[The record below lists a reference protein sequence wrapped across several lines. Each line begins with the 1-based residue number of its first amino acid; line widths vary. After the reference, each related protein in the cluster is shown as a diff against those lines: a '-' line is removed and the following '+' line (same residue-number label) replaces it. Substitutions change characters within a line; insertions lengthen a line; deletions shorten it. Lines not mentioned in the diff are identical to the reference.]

1 MNQLNED
8 TIQHI
13 KKEAL
18 TNMKQGVPTLVF
30 TMIAAVLIWVFGNL
44 AFMPLAEGISLYEW
58 PLDKIISLII
68 LIALMAVI
76 VKSIISLTKIVDGIS
91 SFAAIEMNKLQKN
104 FDEKSLRRYRSFLRG
119 IVFSIMIILVFILI
133 QDYLT
138 QIHPALSG
146 ILLMVIVIWS
156 IYLLYQ
162 GGTKISGE
170 ITRAITD
177 LGKDAVKV
185 AKEEEIEEKK
195 VVEKTT
201 KFPPTK
207 NK

>member
-1 MNQLNED
+1 LNED
-8 TIQHI
+8 AIQRI

-18 TNMKQGVPTLVF
+18 ADMKQGVPTLVF
-30 TMIAAVLIWVFGNL
+30 TMIAAVLIWIFGNL
-44 AFMPLAEGISLYEW
+44 AFMPLAEGISLYDW
-58 PLDKIISLII
+58 PLDKVISFII
-68 LIALMAVI
+68 LVALMAII
-76 VKSIISLTKIVDGIS
+76 VKSIMSLTKIVDGIS
-91 SFAAIEMNKLQKN
+91 SFLAIEMNKLQKN

-119 IVFSIMIILVFILI
+119 VVFSVMIILIFILI

-146 ILLMVIVIWS
+146 LLLIAIVVWS

-185 AKEEEIEEKK
+185 AKAEEEKL
-195 VVEKTT
+195 VEKTE
-201 KFPPTK
+201 KFPSK

>member
-1 MNQLNED
+1 LNED
-8 TIQHI
+8 TIKRI

-18 TNMKQGVPTLVF
+18 SDMKQGVPTLVF

-44 AFMPLAEGISLYEW
+44 AFMPLAEGISIYEW
-58 PLDKIISLII
+58 PLDKVISLII
-68 LIALMAVI
+68 LVSLIAII
-76 VKSIISLTKIVDGIS
+76 VKSIMSLTKIVDGIS
-91 SFAAIEMNKLQKN
+91 SFLAIEMNRLQKN

-119 IVFSIMIILVFILI
+119 IVFSIMIILIFILI

-146 ILLMVIVIWS
+146 ILLMTIVIWS
-156 IYLLYQ
+156 IFLLYQ

-185 AKEEEIEEKK
+185 AEEEEEK
-195 VVEKTT
+195 VIEKTT
-201 KFPPTK
+201 KFPSSK

>member
-1 MNQLNED
+1 MNED
-8 TIQHI
+8 AIQRI

-18 TNMKQGVPTLVF
+18 ADMKQGVPTLVF
-30 TMIAAVLIWVFGNL
+30 TMIAAVLIWIFGNL

-58 PLDKIISLII
+58 PLDKVISFII
-68 LIALMAVI
+68 LVALMAII
-76 VKSIISLTKIVDGIS
+76 VKSIMSLTKIVDGIS

-119 IVFSIMIILVFILI
+119 VVFSVMIILIFILI

-146 ILLMVIVIWS
+146 VLLIAIVVWS

-185 AKEEEIEEKK
+185 AKAEEEEK
-195 VVEKTT
+195 VVEKTE
-201 KFPPTK
+201 KFPSK

>member
-1 MNQLNED
+1 LNED
-8 TIQHI
+8 AIQRI

-18 TNMKQGVPTLVF
+18 ADMKQGVPTLVF
-30 TMIAAVLIWVFGNL
+30 TMIAAVLIWIFGNL
-44 AFMPLAEGISLYEW
+44 AFMPLAEGISLYDW
-58 PLDKIISLII
+58 PLDKVISFII
-68 LIALMAVI
+68 LVALMAII
-76 VKSIISLTKIVDGIS
+76 VKSIMSLTKIVDGIS

-119 IVFSIMIILVFILI
+119 VVFSVMIILIFILI

-146 ILLMVIVIWS
+146 VLLIAIVVWS

-185 AKEEEIEEKK
+185 AKLEEKEEKK
-195 VVEKTT
+195 VEEKTT
-201 KFPPTK
+201 KFHPSK

>member
-1 MNQLNED
+1 MNED
-8 TIQHI
+8 RIQRI

-18 TNMKQGVPTLVF
+18 IDMRQGVPTLVF

-44 AFMPLAEGISLYEW
+44 AFMPLAEGISIYEW
-58 PLDKIISLII
+58 PLDKVISLII
-68 LIALMAVI
+68 LVALIAII
-76 VKSIISLTKIVDGIS
+76 VKSIMSLTKIVDGIS
-91 SFAAIEMNKLQKN
+91 SFLAIEMSRLQKN

-119 IVFSIMIILVFILI
+119 IVFSIMIILIFILI

-146 ILLMVIVIWS
+146 VLLIAIVVWS
-156 IYLLYQ
+156 IFLLYQ

-185 AKEEEIEEKK
+185 AKAEEEEEEK
-195 VVEKTT
+195 VVEKTAT
-201 KFPPTK
+201 FPSK